1 MNMKRIMFA
10 ALLAVMMCGCGDKK
24 AGENGSSSEDLSDS
38 IQALM
43 KENEQLRNDQ
53 DELLSTLNEIE
64 DGFREI
70 NEAQG
75 RLSINR
81 GNEGATARARIREDM
96 QFIKETM
103 AQNAELIEKLRARL
117 RENGQLTE
125 TLQRTIDNL
134 TAQMEQKNNEID
146 ALRNELQAKNIR
158 IDELDQQVADLNE
171 DLTNMQQ
178 QNDNQGQTI
187 SQQDQQLNS
196 AWYCVGT
203 KRALKD
209 HNILKSGRVLQGDF
223 DASYF
228 TPIDIRQVTQIKLN
242 SKSVDI
248 LTSHPAGSYQLISDE
263 NRFYTLH
270 ITDYQ
275 QFWSTSK
282 YLVVQVK

>member
-10 ALLAVMMCGCGDKK
+10 ALMAVLMCGCGDKK
-24 AGENGSSSEDLSDS
+24 AGESGSSSEDLSDS

-209 HNILKSGRVLQGDF
+209 HNILKSGRVLQGNF